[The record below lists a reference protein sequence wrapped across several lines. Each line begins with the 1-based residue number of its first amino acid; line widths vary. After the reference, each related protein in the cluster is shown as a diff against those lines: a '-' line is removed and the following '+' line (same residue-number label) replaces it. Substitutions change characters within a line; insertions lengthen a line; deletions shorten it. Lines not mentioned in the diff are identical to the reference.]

1 MCGIAGY
8 ISREQ
13 NLINEMQIEDTLNLM
28 KRRGPIILMQK
39 INSQIVKS
47 IYFIVD

>member
-13 NLINEMQIEDTLNLM
+13 NLINEKQIEDTLNLM
-28 KRRGPIILMQK
+28 KRRGPDNTNYKNKFLK
-39 INSQIVKS
+39 L
-47 IYFIVD
+47 